1 MKNAEQLLVEQIEH
15 LVRAHVEAT
24 QTSAAAALARAF
36 GAAMSPRG
44 PARKASD
51 RDPRQRSSA
60 GRRSAAEL
68 FALSERLCEAV
79 LAEPGETM
87 TRLAPKVGATPRD
100 LARPMAMLRRAG
112 RVRSVG
118 QRHQTRYFPA
128 LAEPS
133 ADGAR

>member
-1 MKNAEQLLVEQIEH
+1 MKNADQLVEQIEN

-24 QTSAAAALARAF
+24 QESAVAALARAF
-36 GAAMSPRG
+36 GAVTSPPG
-44 PARKASD
+44 AARKTPD
-51 RDPRQRSSA
+51 TEPRQRASA

-68 FALSERLCEAV
+68 LALSERLCEAV

-128 LAEPS
+128 ITERP
-133 ADGAR
+133 ADGAS

>member
-1 MKNAEQLLVEQIEH
+1 MKSADQLVEQIED

-36 GAAMSPRG
+36 GAATSPPGATRKT
-44 PARKASD
+44 PDEEARKQASV
-51 RDPRQRSSA
+51 

-68 FALSERLCEAV
+68 SALAERLCEAV
-79 LAEPGETM
+79 HAEPGETM
-87 TRLAPKVGATPRD
+87 MRLAPKVGATARE
-100 LARPMAMLRRAG
+100 LARPMAMLRQTG

-128 LAEPS
+128 IAAPS
-133 ADGAR
+133 ADGTS